1 MTRSRS
7 KHIPDPATESG
18 GSPLKFMLIAALA
31 LILVYGFIHLAS
43 EVGEGDTSQFDQAV
57 LLVAQSVR
65 ASHAWVAEVMR
76 DLSGLGSTVVLSL
89 ITLST
94 VSYLAMFHRM
104 RTALL
109 LACAVVSGT
118 LLVSLFKVNF
128 ARTRPE
134 ARYAEFVVNGW
145 SFPSGHA
152 SMSAVV
158 FLTLGTLIASARS
171 DRVER
176 RFILLLAAMM
186 TVLVGVSRVVLG
198 VHYATDVLGGWIFG
212 TSWAITWL
220 LITNWFATHSRHTTH
235 FRQ

>member
-1 MTRSRS
+1 MTRSRN
-7 KHIPDPATESG
+7 KQILDPAAESG
-18 GSPLKFMLIAALA
+18 GSSLKLMLIAVLA
-31 LILVYGFIHLAS
+31 LTLVYGFIRLAS
-43 EVGEGDTSQFDQAV
+43 EVGEGETSQFDQEV

-89 ITLST
+89 VTLLT

-109 LACAVVSGT
+109 LACAAVSGT

-128 ARTRPE
+128 GRTRPE
-134 ARYAEFVVNGW
+134 ARYAEFFVSGW

-158 FLTLGTLIASARS
+158 FLTLGALIASART
-171 DRVER
+171 DGVER
-176 RFILLLAAMM
+176 RFILLVAAMM
-186 TVLVGVSRVVLG
+186 TILVGVSRVVLG

-220 LITNWFATHSRHTTH
+220 LIANWFAGHSRHTTH
-235 FRQ
+235 FRH

>member
-1 MTRSRS
+1 MTCSRS
-7 KHIPDPATESG
+7 KQIPDPVTESG

-31 LILVYGFIHLAS
+31 LSLVYVFIRLAS
-43 EVGEGDTSQFDQAV
+43 EVGEGETSQFDRAV
-57 LLVAQSVR
+57 LLAAQSIR
-65 ASHAWVAEVMR
+65 ASHAWAAEVMR
-76 DLSGLGSTVVLSL
+76 DLSGLGSTVALSL

-94 VSYLAMFHRM
+94 VSYLAMFHKR

-128 ARTRPE
+128 GRTRPE
-134 ARYAEFVVNGW
+134 AQYAEFVVSGW

-158 FLTLGTLIASARS
+158 FLTLGALIAGART
-171 DRVER
+171 DRAER
-176 RFILLLAAMM
+176 RFILLLAATM

-220 LITNWFATHSRHTTH
+220 LIANWFASRSRHTTH